1 VKVSSVCLLLVVV
14 ALFVGCS
21 TGMKADPPSPSS
33 QVILAPSGTQAIDFG
48 QKVSLSASTTSGTS
62 VQGVTWTLG
71 GAGSLSGETP
81 TSATYNAPPNSGN
94 AGTATVTA
102 TSVVDST
109 KSASIT
115 INITP
120 APSVTTTSLPG
131 GTQGTTYSQTVAT
144 SGGAGTVTLMV
155 SSGSLPAGLSMD
167 SSGHITG
174 TPTGPSG
181 TTSFTVKATDSS
193 SAGAQSAVQN
203 LSITINS
210 TAPPPVMSCGSGHES
225 LLNGQYAFTMQ
236 GFDANGAVTLGGMFD
251 ADGAGHIARAVGV
264 EDINSSTGVQTNVAI
279 NSASSSYSV
288 GGDNR
293 GCMAIATS
301 AGTSIYR
308 FALGVISSGVASKG
322 RFIEFDNTGTLGSG
336 VFEKQDP
343 SAFSTSKIT
352 GNYAFGAD
360 TTNTLIRNVRNRFAM
375 VGAFVANGSGGITSG
390 ELDANDSG
398 NVNKS
403 GGLNYPASGLPFT
416 GSYSVSSNGRG
427 AMTFAVGSQTV
438 NMSLY
443 IISASEVL
451 FVNANSQSSDA
462 PFTGSAL
469 QQSGGPFSISSVSG
483 PSVLYVSGLCG
494 SCGPSSTPASDLI
507 AGIFTVSNSGSYSFT
522 GEESK
527 AGGISSFNDAATVS
541 VASNGRVSAVGGAR
555 PPLLYLVSPSKAFV
569 MLVDGGVYAG
579 FAEMQTGGPFTNHSA
594 NGTYV
599 FGSITVT
606 HQNITHESGVA
617 TYDGVGAVA
626 GTSDTALVGST
637 SSDPSLKPD
646 QAFNYTYLVSP
657 NGRLA
662 LTNGPV
668 IYIISP
674 TKQVVLNSDPS
685 DLYPR
690 LEPVE
695 Q

>member
-1 VKVSSVCLLLVVV
+1 MKALCVCLLPVLV
-14 ALFVGCS
+14 ALLGGCS

-33 QVILAPSGTQAIDFG
+33 EVTLAPSAAQAIDFG
-48 QKVSLSASTTSGTS
+48 QKVSLSASSANGTS
-62 VQGVTWTLG
+62 IQGVTWKLG
-71 GAGSLSGETP
+71 GAGSLSGQTP
-81 TSATYNAPPNSGN
+81 TSATYNAPSSGN
-94 AGTATVTA
+94 TGTATVTA
-102 TSVVDST
+102 TSVTDST
-109 KSASIT
+109 KSASVT
-115 INITP
+115 INVTP
-120 APSVTTTSLPG
+120 APSVITTSLPA
-131 GTQGTTYSQTVAT
+131 GTQGTVYSQTVAT
-144 SGGAGTVTLMV
+144 SGGAGMVTLRV
-155 SSGSLPAGLSMD
+155 SGGSLPTGLSMD
-167 SSGHITG
+167 SSGQITG
-174 TPTGPSG
+174 TPACPSG

-210 TAPPPVMSCGSGHES
+210 SGPAMTCGSGHES

-251 ADGAGHIARAVGV
+251 ADGAGHIAGTVGV
-264 EDINSSTGVQTNVAI
+264 EDINNSRGVQTSVSI

-288 GGDNR
+288 GGDSR

-336 VFEKQDP
+336 VFGKQDP
-343 SAFSTSKIT
+343 SVFLTSRIS

-360 TTNTLIRNVRNRFAM
+360 TTSTLITSARNRFAM
-375 VGAFVANGSGGITSG
+375 VGAFAANGSGSITSG
-390 ELDANDSG
+390 ELDANDGG
-398 NVNKS
+398 NINKS
-403 GGLNYPASGLPFT
+403 GGLNYPASGLAFT
-416 GSYSVSSNGRG
+416 GSYTVSSNGRG
-427 AMTFAVGSQTV
+427 KMNFMVGTQAV

-443 IISASEVL
+443 MISASEVL
-451 FVNANSQSSDA
+451 FVSVDPQSSDA

-483 PSVLYVSGLCG
+483 PRVLYVSGLCG
-494 SCGPSSTPASDLI
+494 SCGPSSTTVSDLI
-507 AGIFTVSNSGSYSFT
+507 AGTFTVSNSGSYSFT

-541 VASNGRVSAVGGAR
+541 VAPNGRVSALGGAR

-569 MLVDGGVYAG
+569 MLVDRGGYAG
-579 FAEMQTGGPFTNHSA
+579 FAEQQTGGPFTNHSA

-617 TYDGVGAVA
+617 TYDGVGSVA

-637 SSDPSLKPD
+637 SSSPSLKPD
-646 QAFNYTYLVSP
+646 QTFNYTYLVSP

-668 IYIISP
+668 IYLISP

-685 DLYPR
+685 DMCAR

-695 Q
+695 K

>member
-1 VKVSSVCLLLVVV
+1 
-14 ALFVGCS
+14 
-21 TGMKADPPSPSS
+21 
-33 QVILAPSGTQAIDFG
+33 
-48 QKVSLSASTTSGTS
+48 
-62 VQGVTWTLG
+62 
-71 GAGSLSGETP
+71 
-81 TSATYNAPPNSGN
+81 
-94 AGTATVTA
+94 
-102 TSVVDST
+102 
-109 KSASIT
+109 
-115 INITP
+115 
-120 APSVTTTSLPG
+120 
-131 GTQGTTYSQTVAT
+131 
-144 SGGAGTVTLMV
+144 
-155 SSGSLPAGLSMD
+155 
-167 SSGHITG
+167 
-174 TPTGPSG
+174 
-181 TTSFTVKATDSS
+181 
-193 SAGAQSAVQN
+193 
-203 LSITINS
+203 
-210 TAPPPVMSCGSGHES
+210 
-225 LLNGQYAFTMQ
+225 MQ

-251 ADGAGHIARAVGV
+251 ADGTGHIARAVGV
-264 EDINSSTGVQTNVAI
+264 EDINSSTGVQTNISI
-279 NSASSSYSV
+279 NSAGSSYSV

-293 GCMAIATS
+293 GCMTIATS

-336 VFEKQDP
+336 VFKKQDP
-343 SAFSTSKIT
+343 SAFSTSRIS
-352 GNYAFGAD
+352 GPYAFGAD
-360 TTNTLIRNVRNRFAM
+360 ATSTLITSARNRFALL
-375 VGAFVANGSGGITSG
+375 GAFAANGSGGVTNG
-390 ELDANDSG
+390 ELDANYSG
-398 NVNKS
+398 DINKS
-403 GGLNYPASGLPFT
+403 GGLNYPTSGLAFT
-416 GSYSVSSNGRG
+416 GSYTMSSNGRG
-427 AMTFAVGSQTV
+427 TMTFMVGTQAV

-443 IISASEVL
+443 MISAGEVL
-451 FVNANSQSSDA
+451 FISVDPQSSDA
-462 PFTGSAL
+462 PFTGLAL

-483 PSVLYVSGLCG
+483 PSVLYVSGLCA
-494 SCGPSSTPASDLI
+494 SCGPGSTAASDLI
-507 AGIFTVSNSGSYSFT
+507 AGIFTVSSSGSFSFA

-541 VASNGRVSAVGGAR
+541 VAPNGRVTALGGAR

-579 FAEMQTGGPFTNHSA
+579 FAELQTGGPFTNHSA

-617 TYDGVGAVA
+617 TYDGVGTVS

-637 SSDPSLKPD
+637 ASNPSLKPD

-668 IYIISP
+668 IYVISP

>member
-1 VKVSSVCLLLVVV
+1 MVRL
-14 ALFVGCS
+14 
-21 TGMKADPPSPSS
+21 T
-33 QVILAPSGTQAIDFG
+33 
-48 QKVSLSASTTSGTS
+48 
-62 VQGVTWTLG
+62 
-71 GAGSLSGETP
+71 
-81 TSATYNAPPNSGN
+81 
-94 AGTATVTA
+94 
-102 TSVVDST
+102 
-109 KSASIT
+109 
-115 INITP
+115 
-120 APSVTTTSLPG
+120 
-131 GTQGTTYSQTVAT
+131 
-144 SGGAGTVTLMV
+144 V

-174 TPTGPSG
+174 TPAGPSG

-203 LSITINS
+203 LSITVNS
-210 TAPPPVMSCGSGHES
+210 STPAMTCGSGHES

-236 GFDANGAVTLGGMFD
+236 GFDANGAVALGGMFD
-251 ADGAGHIARAVGV
+251 ADGAGHMALAVGV
-264 EDINSSTGVQTNVAI
+264 EDINSSTGVQTNVPI

-288 GGDNR
+288 GADNR

-308 FALGVISSGVASKG
+308 FALGVIRSGVASKG

-336 VFEKQDP
+336 VFEKQEP
-343 SAFSTSKIT
+343 SAFSASGIS

-360 TTNTLIRNVRNRFAM
+360 ATSTLISSTRNRFAM
-375 VGAFVANGSGGITSG
+375 VGAFAANGSGGISSG
-390 ELDANDSG
+390 ELDANYSG
-398 NVNKS
+398 NINKT
-403 GGLNYPASGLPFT
+403 GGLNYPTSGMAFT
-416 GSYSVSSNGRG
+416 GSYTVAANGRG
-427 AMTFAVGSQTV
+427 TMTLTVGSQAV

-451 FVNANSQSSDA
+451 FMSADPQSSDA

-469 QQSGGPFSISSVSG
+469 QQFGGPFSVLSVSG
-483 PSVLYVSGLCG
+483 PSVLYVSGLCA

-541 VASNGRVSAVGGAR
+541 VAPNGRVSAAGGAR
-555 PPLLYLVSPSKAFV
+555 PPLFYLVSPGKAFV

-579 FAEMQTGGPFTNHSA
+579 FAELQSGGPFTNHSA

-617 TYDGVGAVA
+617 TYDGIGTVS
-626 GTSDTALVGST
+626 GTSDTALVGSN
-637 SSDPSLKPD
+637 PSLKGD
-646 QAFNYTYLVSP
+646 QAFNYTYLVNP

-668 IYIISP
+668 IYLISP

>member
-1 VKVSSVCLLLVVV
+1 VKVSPVCLVLVLFALLE
-14 ALFVGCS
+14 GCS
-21 TGMKADPPSPSS
+21 TAMKPDPPS
-33 QVILAPSGTQAIDFG
+33 APSEVTLVPANGQAIDFG
-48 QKVSLSASTTSGTS
+48 QKVSISASTASGTS
-62 VQGVTWTLG
+62 VQGVNWALA

-81 TSATYNAPPNSGN
+81 TSAIYNAPGSGN

-102 TSVVDST
+102 TSVTDSA
-109 KSASIT
+109 KSASVT
-115 INITP
+115 INVTP
-120 APSVTTTSLPG
+120 APSVTTTSLPA
-131 GTQGTTYSQTVAT
+131 GTQGTAYSQTVAT
-144 SGGAGTVTLMV
+144 SGGAGVVTLAI
-155 SSGSLPAGLSMD
+155 SSGNLPAGLSMD
-167 SSGHITG
+167 SSGHIAG
-174 TPTGPSG
+174 TPAGPSG

-203 LSITINS
+203 LSITVNS
-210 TAPPPVMSCGSGHES
+210 SAPAMTCGSGHES

-236 GFDANGAVTLGGMFD
+236 GFDANGAVALGGMFD
-251 ADGAGHIARAVGV
+251 ADGGGHIARVVGV
-264 EDINSSTGVQTNVAI
+264 EDINSSTGVQTNVSI
-279 NSASSSYSV
+279 DGTNSSYSV

-293 GCMAIATS
+293 GCLAIATA

-308 FALGVISSGVASKG
+308 FALGVIRSGVASKG

-343 SAFSTSKIT
+343 SAFSASGIS

-360 TTNTLIRNVRNRFAM
+360 ATSTLISSSRNRFAM
-375 VGAFVANGSGGITSG
+375 VGAFAANGNGGITSG
-390 ELDANDSG
+390 ELDANSSG

-403 GGLNYPASGLPFT
+403 GGLNYPASGLAFT
-416 GSYSVSSNGRG
+416 GSYTVSSNGRG
-427 AMTFAVGSQTV
+427 TMNLLVGTQTV
-438 NMSLY
+438 NMNLY
-443 IISASEVL
+443 MVSASEVL
-451 FVNANSQSSDA
+451 FVSADPQSSNA
-462 PFTGSAL
+462 PFTGSAQ
-469 QQSGGPFSISSVSG
+469 QQSGTPFSISSVSG
-483 PSVLYVSGLCG
+483 PSVLYVSGLCA
-494 SCGPSSTPASDLI
+494 SCGPNATPASDLI
-507 AGIFTVSNSGSYSFT
+507 VGIFTVSNSGNYSFT

-541 VASNGRVSAVGGAR
+541 VAPNGRVSAAGGAR
-555 PPLLYLVSPSKAFV
+555 PPLLYLVSPGKAFG

-579 FAEMQTGGPFTNHSA
+579 FAELQTGGPFTNHSA
-594 NGTYV
+594 NGSYV

-617 TYDGVGAVA
+617 TYDGIGTVS
-626 GTSDTALVGST
+626 GTSDTALVGSN
-637 SSDPSLKPD
+637 PSLKPD
-646 QAFNYTYLVSP
+646 QAFNYTYLVNP

-668 IYIISP
+668 IYLISP

>member
-1 VKVSSVCLLLVVV
+1 VKVSPVCVVLVLV
-14 ALFVGCS
+14 ALLGGCS
-21 TGMKADPPSPSS
+21 AAMKLDPPSAPSE
-33 QVILAPSGTQAIDFG
+33 VTLAPSSAQAIDFG
-48 QKVSLSASTTSGTS
+48 QKVSISASTASGTS
-62 VQGVTWTLG
+62 VQGVNWALA

-81 TSATYNAPPNSGN
+81 TSAIYNAPSSGN

-102 TSVVDST
+102 TSVTDSA
-109 KSASIT
+109 KYASVT
-115 INITP
+115 INVTP
-120 APSVTTTSLPG
+120 APSVTTTALPA
-131 GTQGTTYSQTVAT
+131 GTQGTAYSQTVAT
-144 SGGAGTVTLMV
+144 SGGAGMV
-155 SSGSLPAGLSMD
+155 MLAISSGSLPAGLSMD
-167 SSGHITG
+167 SSGHIAG
-174 TPTGPSG
+174 TPAGPSG
-181 TTSFTVKATDSS
+181 TTGFTVKATDSS

-203 LSITINS
+203 LSITINNS
-210 TAPPPVMSCGSGHES
+210 GPALACGSGHES

-236 GFDANGAVTLGGMFD
+236 GFDASGAVALGGMFD
-251 ADGAGHIARAVGV
+251 VDGAGHIARVVGV
-264 EDINSSTGVQTNVAI
+264 EDINTSTGVQTNVSI
-279 NSASSSYSV
+279 DSANSSYSV

-308 FALGVISSGVASKG
+308 FALGVIRSGVASKG

-343 SAFSTSKIT
+343 RAFSASGIS

-360 TTNTLIRNVRNRFAM
+360 ATSTLISSSRNRFAM
-375 VGAFVANGSGGITSG
+375 VGALAANGSGGITSG
-390 ELDANDSG
+390 ELDANNSG

-403 GGLNYPASGLPFT
+403 GASNYPASGLALT
-416 GSYSVSSNGRG
+416 GSYTVSSNGRG
-427 AMTFAVGSQTV
+427 TMNFIVGTQTV
-438 NMSLY
+438 NMNLY
-443 IISASEVL
+443 MVSASEVL
-451 FVNANSQSSDA
+451 FVSADPQPSNA
-462 PFTGSAL
+462 PFTGLAL

-483 PSVLYVSGLCG
+483 PSVLYVSGLCA
-494 SCGPSSTPASDLI
+494 SCGPNATPASDLI
-507 AGIFTVSNSGSYSFT
+507 VGIFTVSSSGSYSFS

-541 VASNGRVSAVGGAR
+541 VAPNGRVSAAGGAL
-555 PPLLYLVSPSKAFV
+555 PPLLYLVSPGKAFV

-579 FAEMQTGGPFTNHSA
+579 FAELQTGGPFTNHSA

-617 TYDGVGAVA
+617 TYDGIGTVS

-637 SSDPSLKPD
+637 ASNASLKPD
-646 QAFNYTYLVSP
+646 QAFNYTYLVNP

-668 IYIISP
+668 IYLISP
-674 TKQVVLNSDPS
+674 TRQVVLNSDPS